1 MPLSTSMRC
10 RDGAVALP
18 GFIPSFLMWGVNLP
32 WLHALSFVYASPET
46 AYPSFIQVYIEKE
59 KPTIF
64 PPLSHTIYVATS
76 SFLSH
81 ISLCSH

>member
-1 MPLSTSMRC
+1 MPLSTSMKC

-18 GFIPSFLMWGVNLP
+18 GFIPSFLMWGVNLS
-32 WLHALSFVYASPET
+32 WLYALSFVYASPET

-59 KPTIF
+59 ELTISS
-64 PPLSHTIYVATS
+64 PLSHTIDVPTS
-76 SFLSH
+76 SFISH